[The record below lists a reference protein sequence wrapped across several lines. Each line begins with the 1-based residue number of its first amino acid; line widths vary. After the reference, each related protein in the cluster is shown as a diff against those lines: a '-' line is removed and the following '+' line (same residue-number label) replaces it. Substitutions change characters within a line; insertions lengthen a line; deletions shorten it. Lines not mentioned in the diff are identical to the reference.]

1 MGNRKTRWQDE
12 LIFPT
17 VPENASSIPE
27 EQELRIVLVGK
38 TGVGKSATGNTIL
51 GEEKFESRLTLKP
64 VTQTCSGEVRALR
77 WNGKQVIVVDT
88 PGLFDG
94 SLERCQHAQES
105 QKCLSLSGAGPHALV
120 FVTQVGHFTEVD
132 ECAVKRAEA
141 LFGKDAVRK
150 MVLLFTHKED
160 LGMESL
166 SAVLPRVRRIGL
178 ERITA
183 DPAHIPGPNPPA
195 PGSVSYRTETSVQ
208 QGPCVRFLPT
218 GPETASGSAEK
229 EELRIVLVGKT
240 GVGKSASGNMILG
253 EERFESKLALTP
265 VTKTCC
271 KQARPAGWNGK
282 RVVVVDTPGLSE
294 SSFERREVQK
304 CQALCGPGAHVLVLV
319 TRVGRFTEEDRATLK
334 GVERAFGKEATRGMV
349 VLFTHRED
357 LGTSS
362 LKASVEQAGNG
373 PLQELLGRCHHRC
386 CTFNNR
392 ATGEEAA
399 AQVEELLSRA
409 EEALKETRDKGSF
422 AFNILPDSSPKWS
435 LVTQRRPLGRGGGG
449 RRGPLLQ
456 ADLFLLQM
464 LLGLCLFP
472 AGISFSQDQNLQRM
486 GGGRQDQPLLSA
498 GSALLTPLFP
508 SEEKNIP
515 GMPRVLSKTVLQR
528 REQKKYGFLPIFRFP

>member
-1 MGNRKTRWQDE
+1 
-12 LIFPT
+12 
-17 VPENASSIPE
+17 
-27 EQELRIVLVGK
+27 
-38 TGVGKSATGNTIL
+38 
-51 GEEKFESRLTLKP
+51 
-64 VTQTCSGEVRALR
+64 
-77 WNGKQVIVVDT
+77 
-88 PGLFDG
+88 
-94 SLERCQHAQES
+94 
-105 QKCLSLSGAGPHALV
+105 
-120 FVTQVGHFTEVD
+120 
-132 ECAVKRAEA
+132 
-141 LFGKDAVRK
+141 
-150 MVLLFTHKED
+150 
-160 LGMESL
+160 
-166 SAVLPRVRRIGL
+166 
-178 ERITA
+178 
-183 DPAHIPGPNPPA
+183 
-195 PGSVSYRTETSVQ
+195 
-208 QGPCVRFLPT
+208 
-218 GPETASGSAEK
+218 
-229 EELRIVLVGKT
+229 LVGKT

-409 EEALKETRDKGSF
+409 EEALKETRDKPPDTSSRGSSQGERVRSE
-422 AFNILPDSSPKWS
+422 PS
-435 LVTQRRPLGRGGGG
+435 RPCSREAGGRGGLS
-449 RRGPLLQ
+449 PEV
-456 ADLFLLQM
+456 
-464 LLGLCLFP
+464 P
-472 AGISFSQDQNLQRM
+472 AGRAPVRRRPCLQLCESWSFFWSCIQHFARLFAKMVFGDAKAPTWA
-486 GGGRQDQPLLSA
+486 GGGGASGAAAAGRPVSSA
-498 GSALLTPLFP
+498 DAPWTLPVSGWYFVLTGPESAADGGGA
-508 SEEKNIP
+508 P
-515 GMPRVLSKTVLQR
+515 GPAPAQR
-528 REQKKYGFLPIFRFP
+528 RLRIVNTTVSVRREKYSRHAESSF